1 MTEREKIIEIIDH
14 SCAFYCGSN
23 VYMDDEQEGII
34 ADALIA
40 AGLKFDRNISYTAT
54 FNLAQLERINDLE
67 RRLAATDH
75 RAEVAEKALSLLCD
89 ATMRSEYVI
98 ASYPSTNTKVWN
110 KQELYDYCIEQAEKE
125 LAEERKDG

>member
-34 ADALIA
+34 ADALIE
-40 AGLKFDRNISYTAT
+40 AGLKFDKNISYTAT

-75 RAEVAEKALSLLCD
+75 RAEVAEKAFLILWNECKEKLGWNIDC
-89 ATMRSEYVI
+89 TMWY
-98 ASYPSTNTKVWN
+98 AK
-110 KQELYDYCIEQAEKE
+110 QAEKE
-125 LAEERKDG
+125 LQEGKKDD